1 MKKLISTI
9 FVLVLFA
16 GLTSAQPK
24 NFIGV
29 NGELAFASGD
39 AADVL
44 GYSTGFGGSAR
55 YETALSPNIAGYA
68 SVGYLTW
75 SGDKEYDLGYYGK
88 YTLSTTL
95 SAIVVMAGGKYY
107 FAPSIYGVAEVGY
120 TSFSMSVDGGGT
132 ASSMDSKIGFGVG
145 AGMEFPLGGLTLDA
159 AAMYKLAATD
169 FNYLD
174 VRVGVKFGI

>member
-1 MKKLISTI
+1 MKKLIATI

-16 GLTSAQPK
+16 GLTNAQPK

-39 AADVL
+39 FADVMD
-44 GYSTGFGGSAR
+44 YSLGFGGSVR

-75 SGDKEYDLGYYGK
+75 SGEKFKYFGYETDLE
-88 YTLSTTL
+88 TTF
-95 SAIVVMAGGKYY
+95 SAIVIMAGGKYY
-107 FAPSIYGVAEVGY
+107 FVPNIYGVAELGY
-120 TSFSMSVDGGGT
+120 TSVSLTVDD
-132 ASSMDSKIGFGVG
+132 SSIPATEADSKFGFGVG
-145 AGMEFPLGGLTLDA
+145 AGIEIPMGGLMLDA

-169 FNYLD
+169 FNYLS